1 VERYSGY
8 GEDEEDGYSRG
19 RRIWVPGHYVEVP
32 ARVWLPGHWEER
44 G

>member
-1 VERYSGY
+1 VEGYSRYG
-8 GEDEEDGYSRG
+8 DDGYSRG
-19 RRIWVPGHYVEVP
+19 GRVWVPGHYEDVP